1 METVELRTKPELKI
15 TINQNGFKI
24 LDSADPVNNTEYSF
38 LKLNKVEFHPRQT
51 DWLVSILSVV
61 VDLITGGGNSGKFK
75 NKPNLKFKLDNKT
88 FKLYLVDAD
97 LEKAKAIT
105 DLLNQKSLNTKM
117 YKNNA

>member
-38 LKLNKVEFHPRQT
+38 FNLNKVEFHPGQT
-51 DWLVSILSVV
+51 DWLVFILSVV

-97 LEKAKAIT
+97 LEKAKAT
-105 DLLNQKSLNTKM
+105 TNLLNQKSLNTTI